1 MGLMSRLKEG
11 VTTDTLSQ
19 QELNFLLH
27 LLSESRFEGKDV
39 LLLGSIVNKLNN
51 QLEAK

>member
-1 MGLMSRLKEG
+1 MGLMGSKKEG

-19 QELNFLLH
+19 QELNFLL
-27 LLSESRFEGKDV
+27 LILSESTFEGKDV